1 MVKPAAQPTVQAV
14 AKQDRFAQKVM
25 LSVVWWNF
33 EEIINHSELVQTGV
47 MNAAALYIEQLD
59 LGVHA
64 ALAARR
70 YPGALINRRHALP
83 EHINT
88 LGHALLLF

>member
-1 MVKPAAQPTVQAV
+1 
-14 AKQDRFAQKVM
+14 
-25 LSVVWWNF
+25 
-33 EEIINHSELVQTGV
+33 

-70 YPGALINRRHALP
+70 YPAALINQRHALL
-83 EHINT
+83 EHNNA